1 MTIANTHQVL
11 PQDGAL
17 YDSTSPGTNY
27 YTVLPDGNT
36 TGPDLAKRPVAGAWV
51 AFTVYPNF
59 NKWGYAVGLI
69 EGTTTKVRI
78 PLADHPD
85 GG

>member
-1 MTIANTHQVL
+1 MAQVNTKQLL
-11 PQDGAL
+11 PQDGSL
-17 YDSTSPGTNY
+17 YDSANLPENY
-27 YTVLPDGNT
+27 YTVVPDGNA
-36 TGPDLAKRPVAGAWV
+36 TGVSLAKRPQAGAWV

-59 NKWGYAVGLI
+59 NKTGYATALI

-78 PLADHPD
+78 PLFDHPD